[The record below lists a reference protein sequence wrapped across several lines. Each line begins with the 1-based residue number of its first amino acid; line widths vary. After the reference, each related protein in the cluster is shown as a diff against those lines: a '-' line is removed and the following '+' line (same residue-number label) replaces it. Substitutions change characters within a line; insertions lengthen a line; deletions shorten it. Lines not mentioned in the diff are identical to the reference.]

1 MECGGGGGG
10 GGWGDPNKK
19 FITLSVVSRNLR
31 LV

>member
-10 GGWGDPNKK
+10 GGWVGPNKK